1 MIQHWREREE
11 KMRLRVSRAL
21 CDAGALTAWLIL
33 TVFVSFLL
41 MFGN

>member
-1 MIQHWREREE
+1 MIHHWHEREE

-21 CDAGALTAWLIL
+21 YDAGVLTAWLIL

-41 MFGN
+41 LLEK